1 MNGIAGPVIKL
12 LIFDAIFLA
21 FVLGAMAVLGGRRSA
36 GVAVLKR
43 NFVGYFSNPTGYLF
57 ILLFVALC
65 SFWAFYPNDF
75 FNDNLATLHQL
86 NIRFPWIMLIY
97 IPTIT
102 MGIWSEERRQGTDE
116 LLLTVPASDWDI
128 VIGKYLAAVAIYT
141 VSLVFS
147 QVSNFL
153 VLAFL
158 SEGEVDLGL
167 FMTTYLGYWLVGLA
181 MIALG
186 MVGSFLT
193 RNLTIGFILGVL
205 FNLPLVL
212 AAYADALFSGPLARV
227 LSRFSF
233 AQQFFDFGRGVVSF
247 RSIIFFALV
256 IAIGLYLSV
265 LLVGRRHW
273 MGGRDGEALAG
284 HYFTRVV
291 SMIIIAL
298 GLWG

>member
-1 MNGIAGPVIKL
+1 MNGITVPVLTLL
-12 LIFDAIFLA
+12 LIDAV
-21 FVLGAMAVLGGRRSA
+21 FVLVTLGAMYLLFGKRHA

-75 FNDNLATLHQL
+75 FNDNLATLDQL
-86 NIRFPWIMLIY
+86 NIRFPWVMLVY

-116 LLLTVPASDWDI
+116 LLLTVPASDADI
-128 VIGKYLAAVAIYT
+128 VVGKYLAAVAIYT
-141 VSLVFS
+141 VSLIFS
-147 QVSNFL
+147 QVANFF

-158 SEGEVDLGL
+158 SQGEVDLGL
-167 FMTTYLGYWLVGLA
+167 FLTTYLGYWLVGLA

-212 AAYADALFSGPLARV
+212 GAYADAVFSGGIARV
-227 LSRFSF
+227 VSRFSY
-233 AQQFFDFGRGVVSF
+233 AQQFFDFGRGVISF
-247 RSIIFFALV
+247 RGLIFFALV
-256 IAIGLYLSV
+256 VAIGLYLSIV
-265 LLVGRRHW
+265 LVGRRHW
-273 MGGRDGEALAG
+273 MR
-284 HYFTRVV
+284 RQRR
-291 SMIIIAL
+291 
-298 GLWG
+298 